1 MCWGFG
7 MRRLEVGM
15 SRGSVHACRLAVT
28 AAHMER
34 DIFKAVQALQA
45 GVRDATKAAAKA
57 SPTKGAK

>member
-1 MCWGFG
+1 
-7 MRRLEVGM
+7 
-15 SRGSVHACRLAVT
+15 
-28 AAHMER
+28 MER